1 MRKLL
6 IANIK
11 ADLVIKMKTITKIVL
26 AIFIVLA
33 IIFAPEIKLYNTK
46 IDNYNYQQ
54 IIEDVY
60 TSKISDNKKAVII
73 TKLIMNHDKYEG
85 KKVKDLI

>member
-1 MRKLL
+1 
-6 IANIK
+6 
-11 ADLVIKMKTITKIVL
+11 MKIVTKIVI

-60 TSKISDNKKAVII
+60 TSKISDNKKSIII
-73 TKLIMNHDKYEG
+73 TKLIMNHKKYIG
-85 KKVKDLI
+85 DRVKDLI

>member
-1 MRKLL
+1 
-6 IANIK
+6 
-11 ADLVIKMKTITKIVL
+11 MKTVTKIVL
-26 AIFIVLA
+26 SIFIVLA

-60 TSKISDNKKAVII
+60 TSKISDNKKSIII
-73 TKLIMNHDKYEG
+73 TKLIMNHKKYIG
-85 KKVKDLI
+85 DKVKDLI

>member
-1 MRKLL
+1 
-6 IANIK
+6 
-11 ADLVIKMKTITKIVL
+11 MKIVTKIVL

-60 TSKISDNKKAVII
+60 KSKISDNKKTIII
-73 TKLIMNHDKYEG
+73 TKLIMNHNKYIG
-85 KKVKDLI
+85 DRVKDLI

>member
-1 MRKLL
+1 
-6 IANIK
+6 
-11 ADLVIKMKTITKIVL
+11 MKIVTKIVL

-60 TSKISDNKKAVII
+60 KSKISDNKKTIII
-73 TKLIMNHDKYEG
+73 TKLIMNHKKYIG
-85 KKVKDLI
+85 DRVKDLI